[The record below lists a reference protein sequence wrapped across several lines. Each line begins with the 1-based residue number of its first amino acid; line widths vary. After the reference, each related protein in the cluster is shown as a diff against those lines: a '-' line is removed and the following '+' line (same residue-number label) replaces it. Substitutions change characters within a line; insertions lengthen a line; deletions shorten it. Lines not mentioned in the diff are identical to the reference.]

1 MRVPKTFILKKKKH
15 KRTKKIKPKT
25 RGRENEQK
33 IYLIVTCWIA
43 YMYNVALNIKAPST
57 HIWIFLRLHIFFIT
71 RWPSLNTKR
80 VNPPIHL
87 RPIHVKKYVVSNNIQ
102 IVWMGPR
109 GYKLVP
115 EGPEGLGNCSFDPLA
130 ELCCDVSSRKTNLSL
145 TIKKSTRNNCY

>member
-1 MRVPKTFILKKKKH
+1 MRVPKTFILKKKH

-57 HIWIFLRLHIFFIT
+57 HIWIFMRLHIFFIT
-71 RWPSLNTKR
+71 RRPSLKTKP
-80 VNPPIHL
+80 VNPLIHL

-102 IVWMGPR
+102 IVWMGR
-109 GYKLVP
+109 Q
-115 EGPEGLGNCSFDPLA
+115 GL
-130 ELCCDVSSRKTNLSL
+130 
-145 TIKKSTRNNCY
+145 